1 LPIIRITKAQIQ
13 KADKARRAALLKN
26 PDYRLSEERQ
36 QLVLQAASEQKQI
49 EYANKTRQA
58 AQPNDPARRPCDE
71 RQRLK
76 NDAVGPE
83 MERGS

>member
-1 LPIIRITKAQIQ
+1 M
-13 KADKARRAALLKN
+13 LKN